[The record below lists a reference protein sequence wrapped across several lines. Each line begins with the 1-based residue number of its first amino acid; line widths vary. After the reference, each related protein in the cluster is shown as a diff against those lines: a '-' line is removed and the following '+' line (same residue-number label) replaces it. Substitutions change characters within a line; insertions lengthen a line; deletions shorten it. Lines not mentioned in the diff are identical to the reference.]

1 MESLSRRRLL
11 GSAGA
16 AAAGTA
22 AIAGGPAAAA
32 AAALDRGE
40 VTKPSGKSPEEVVV
54 AVVRDAGRG
63 EVTVMSG
70 TREVTYRDRALVRR
84 LMRAAPKSKE

>member
-1 MESLSRRRLL
+1 MESLSRRKLL

-16 AAAGTA
+16 AAGTA
-22 AIAGGPAAAA
+22 AIASPAAAA
-32 AAALDRGE
+32 AAAALERGE

-84 LMRAAPKSKE
+84 LMRAAPKK

>member
-11 GSAGA
+11 CSAG

-22 AIAGGPAAAA
+22 AIASPAAAA
-32 AAALDRGE
+32 AAAALERGE

-84 LMRAAPKSKE
+84 LMRAAPKK